1 MFKTAQE
8 NVFWLEVTQ
17 LGQSLFV
24 VEEETKNRNLKYGM
38 KSLCLQDYN
47 GTQEAWP
54 SNFKIRA
61 SFNIDEDKNEENI
74 YCYKYYLQQ
83 NRKCMSVF

>member
-38 KSLCLQDYN
+38 KSLCL
-47 GTQEAWP
+47 
-54 SNFKIRA
+54 
-61 SFNIDEDKNEENI
+61 
-74 YCYKYYLQQ
+74 
-83 NRKCMSVF
+83 